1 LEQVEQVE
9 QVEEKQN
16 HHFNNM
22 ETFDP
27 LSIVREGTESHAVAL
42 QVAEL
47 AKQARALGL
56 DEQANAMTKA
66 LYFSIKNKNELG
78 FKAAKSLALG
88 VMESVKAEGEQNQ
101 KVNES
106 ASRIKSILGFAKDSQ
121 MQIDPALISS
131 AAKMEKDGNIAGLDE
146 LAGLLKGNITRQA
159 EAQTKLQEAQAKGT
173 MSSTA
178 QIEANKIMAEQLL
191 GQFHNAQRILNDPE
205 NYKAFTG
212 NPFEQKA
219 NELRGIGNNVKSYY
233 NSISGYNLAKGMS
246 DIKETTGTA
255 AGMSEGETRAFQ
267 KAQSALDINQ
277 DWSNAAE
284 ALNIFNSTI
293 IRSLKNLGVRNQYL
307 TPQGA
312 QDWLLNTD
320 VNLPLLDSEEIPPQP
335 VAPPTSTPVVPTSTT
350 GTPTTQSSSG
360 SAPTFGGQ
368 SAAFP
373 TTPLPSAPAQPAPQA
388 PATPTPTPMPTQ
400 PVAPDTTQ
408 TATPVNPYA
417 TIRSKM
423 RQNYGAFDL
432 ENQ

>member
-1 LEQVEQVE
+1 
-9 QVEEKQN
+9 
-16 HHFNNM
+16 
-22 ETFDP
+22 
-27 LSIVREGTESHAVAL
+27 
-42 QVAEL
+42 
-47 AKQARALGL
+47 
-56 DEQANAMTKA
+56 
-66 LYFSIKNKNELG
+66 
-78 FKAAKSLALG
+78 
-88 VMESVKAEGEQNQ
+88 
-101 KVNES
+101 
-106 ASRIKSILGFAKDSQ
+106 

-159 EAQTKLQEAQAKGT
+159 DSQTKLQEAQAKGT

-335 VAPPTSTPVVPTSTT
+335 VAPPTSTPVVPTSTI
-350 GTPTTQSSSG
+350 GIPRTQPSSS
-360 SAPTFGGQ
+360 SAPTFAGQ

-373 TTPLPSAPAQPAPQA
+373 TTPLPSAPAQPAPQI
-388 PATPTPTPMPTQ
+388 PATPTPAPMPTQ

>member
-1 LEQVEQVE
+1 VQQVVAQ
-9 QVEEKQN
+9 QN
-16 HHFNNM
+16 HHSNNM

-27 LSIVREGTESHAVAL
+27 LSIAREGTESHAVAL

-47 AKQARALGL
+47 AKQARSLGL
-56 DEQANAMTKA
+56 NDQADAMTRS

-88 VMESVKAEGEQNQ
+88 VMESVKAAGEQNK

-106 ASRIKSILGFAKDSQ
+106 ASRIKSILGFARDSQ
-121 MQIDPALISS
+121 MPIDPALISS

-159 EAQTKLQEAQAKGT
+159 DAQTKLQEAQAKGT

-178 QIEANKIMAEQLL
+178 QIQANKIMAEQLL

-212 NPFEQKA
+212 NPIEQKA
-219 NELRGIGNNVKSYY
+219 NEIRGIGNNVKSYY

-284 ALNIFNSTI
+284 SLNIFNSTI
-293 IRSLKNLGVRNQYL
+293 IRSLKNLGVRNEYL

-312 QDWLLNTD
+312 KDWLLNTD
-320 VNLPLLDSEEIPPQP
+320 VNLPLLDSEKIPLQP
-335 VAPPTSTPVVPTSTT
+335 VALPTSTPVVPTSTT
-350 GTPTTQSSSG
+350 GTPTTQSSSS

-373 TTPLPSAPAQPAPQA
+373 PMPLPSAPVQ
-388 PATPTPTPMPTQ
+388 PATPMPTPPPTPTQ

-417 TIRSKM
+417 ATRSKM

-432 ENQ
+432 EDQ

>member
-1 LEQVEQVE
+1 
-9 QVEEKQN
+9 
-16 HHFNNM
+16 M

-27 LSIVREGTESHAVAL
+27 LSIAREGTESHAVAL

-88 VMESVKAEGEQNQ
+88 VMESVKAEGEQRQ

-320 VNLPLLDSEEIPPQP
+320 VNLPLLDSEEIPPKP
-335 VAPPTSTPVVPTSTT
+335 VAAPTSTPVVPTSTI
-350 GTPTTQSSSG
+350 GIPRTQPSSS

-368 SAAFP
+368 TTAFP
-373 TTPLPSAPAQPAPQA
+373 TTPSAPAQPAPQM
-388 PATPTPTPMPTQ
+388 PATPTPSPAPMPTQ

-417 TIRSKM
+417 TIRSKI

>member
-1 LEQVEQVE
+1 
-9 QVEEKQN
+9 
-16 HHFNNM
+16 M

-27 LSIVREGTESHAVAL
+27 LSIAREGTESHAVAL

-47 AKQARALGL
+47 AKQARSLGL
-56 DEQANAMTKA
+56 NDQADAMTRS

-88 VMESVKAEGEQNQ
+88 VMESVKAAGEQNQ

-106 ASRIKSILGFAKDSQ
+106 ASRIKSILGFAQDSQ
-121 MQIDPALISS
+121 MPIDPTLISS
-131 AAKMEKDGNIAGLDE
+131 AAKMEKDGDIAGMDE

-159 EAQTKLQEAQAKGT
+159 DAQTKLQEAQAKGT

-178 QIEANKIMAEQLL
+178 QIQANKIMAEQLL

-212 NPFEQKA
+212 NPIEQKA
-219 NELRGIGNNVKSYY
+219 NEIRGIGNNVKSYY

-255 AGMSEGETRAFQ
+255 AGLSEIETRAFQ

-284 ALNIFNSTI
+284 SLNIFNSTI
-293 IRSLKNLGVRNQYL
+293 IRSLKNLGVRNEYL
-307 TPQGA
+307 TTQGA
-312 QDWLLNTD
+312 KDWLLNTD
-320 VNLPLLDSEEIPPQP
+320 VNLPLLDSEEIPSQP
-335 VAPPTSTPVVPTSTT
+335 VAPPTSIPVVPTSTT
-350 GTPTTQSSSG
+350 GTPTTQSSSN
-360 SAPTFGGQ
+360 SALTFGGQ
-368 SAAFP
+368 SSALTP
-373 TTPLPSAPAQPAPQA
+373 MPLPSAPVQ
-388 PATPTPTPMPTQ
+388 PATPPPTSTQ
-400 PVAPDTTQ
+400 RVAPDATQ

-417 TIRSKM
+417 ATRSKM
-423 RQNYGAFDL
+423 RQNYGVFDL
-432 ENQ
+432 EYQ

>member
-1 LEQVEQVE
+1 
-9 QVEEKQN
+9 
-16 HHFNNM
+16 M

-27 LSIVREGTESHAVAL
+27 LSIAREGTESQAVAL

-47 AKQARALGL
+47 AKQARLLGL
-56 DEQANAMTKA
+56 NEQADAMTKA

-88 VMESVKAEGEQNQ
+88 VMESVKSAREQKQ

-121 MQIDPALISS
+121 MTIDPALISS
-131 AAKMEKDGNIAGLDE
+131 AAMMEKNGDAAGLDE
-146 LAGLLKGNITRQA
+146 LTGLLKGNITRQA
-159 EAQTKLQEAQAKGT
+159 ESQTKLQEAQAKGT

-191 GQFHNAQRILNDPE
+191 NQFHNAQRILNDPE

-219 NELRGIGNNVKSYY
+219 NEIRGIGNNVKSYY
-233 NSISGYNLAKGMS
+233 NSISGYNLAKGMAE
-246 DIKETTGTA
+246 IKAATGTA
-255 AGMSEGETRAFQ
+255 AGMSEGETKAFQ
-267 KAQSALDINQ
+267 QAQSALNINQ

-284 ALNIFNSTI
+284 SLNIFNSTI
-293 IRSLKNLGVRNQYL
+293 IRSLKKLGVRNQYL

-320 VNLPLLDSEEIPPQP
+320 VSRPLLDSEEIPSQP
-335 VAPPTSTPVVPTSTT
+335 VAAPRSNPVVPTSTT
-350 GTPTTQSSSG
+350 GTPTTQSSSNL
-360 SAPTFGGQ
+360 APTFGGQ
-368 SAAFP
+368 VTLLTP
-373 TTPLPSAPAQPAPQA
+373 MPLPSVPAQPAQQA

-408 TATPVNPYA
+408 TANPVNPYA
-417 TIRSKM
+417 TIRSNVN
-423 RQNYGAFDL
+423 RHIGAFDL
-432 ENQ
+432 QTK

>member
-1 LEQVEQVE
+1 
-9 QVEEKQN
+9 
-16 HHFNNM
+16 M

-27 LSIVREGTESHAVAL
+27 LSIAREGTESHAVAL

-47 AKQARALGL
+47 AKQARSLGL
-56 DEQANAMTKA
+56 TDQADAMTRS

-88 VMESVKAEGEQNQ
+88 VMESVKAAGEQNQ

-106 ASRIKSILGFAKDSQ
+106 ASRIKSILGFARDSQ
-121 MQIDPALISS
+121 MTIDPALISS

-159 EAQTKLQEAQAKGT
+159 DAQTKLQEAQAKGT

-178 QIEANKIMAEQLL
+178 QIQANKIMAEQLL

-205 NYKAFTG
+205 NYQTFTG
-212 NPFEQKA
+212 NPIEQKA
-219 NELRGIGNNVKSYY
+219 NEIRGIGNNVKSYY

-284 ALNIFNSTI
+284 SLNIFNSTI
-293 IRSLKNLGVRNQYL
+293 IRSLKNLGVRNEYL

-320 VNLPLLDSEEIPPQP
+320 VNLPLLDSEEIPSQP

-350 GTPTTQSSSG
+350 GTPTTQSSSNL
-360 SAPTFGGQ
+360 APTFGGQ
-368 SAAFP
+368 GTLLTP
-373 TTPLPSAPAQPAPQA
+373 MPLPSAPTQPAQQA
-388 PATPTPTPMPTQ
+388 PAMPAPTA

-417 TIRSKM
+417 TIRSNVNKHI
-423 RQNYGAFDL
+423 GAFDL
-432 ENQ
+432 QPK

>member
-1 LEQVEQVE
+1 
-9 QVEEKQN
+9 
-16 HHFNNM
+16 M

-27 LSIVREGTESHAVAL
+27 LSIAREGTESHAVAL

-47 AKQARALGL
+47 AKQARSLGL
-56 DEQANAMTKA
+56 TDQADAMTRS

-88 VMESVKAEGEQNQ
+88 VMESVKAAGEQNQ

-106 ASRIKSILGFAKDSQ
+106 ASRIKSILGFARDSQ
-121 MQIDPALISS
+121 MTIDPALIAA
-131 AAKMEKDGNIAGLDE
+131 AAKMEKDGNIAGLEE

-159 EAQTKLQEAQAKGT
+159 DSQTKLQEAQAKGT

-178 QIEANKIMAEQLL
+178 QIQANKIMAEQLL

-205 NYKAFTG
+205 NYQTFTG
-212 NPFEQKA
+212 NPIEQKA
-219 NELRGIGNNVKSYY
+219 NEIRGIGNNVKSYY

-284 ALNIFNSTI
+284 SLNIFNSTI
-293 IRSLKNLGVRNQYL
+293 IRSLKNLGVRNEYL

-320 VNLPLLDSEEIPPQP
+320 VNLPLLDSEEIPSQP

-350 GTPTTQSSSG
+350 GTPTTQSSSS
-360 SAPTFGGQ
+360 SALTFGGQ

-373 TTPLPSAPAQPAPQA
+373 PMPLPSAPVQPATPM
-388 PATPTPTPMPTQ
+388 PTPTPTPTQ

-408 TATPVNPYA
+408 TATPINPYA
-417 TIRSKM
+417 ATRSKM

-432 ENQ
+432 EDQ

>member
-1 LEQVEQVE
+1 
-9 QVEEKQN
+9 
-16 HHFNNM
+16 M

-27 LSIVREGTESHAVAL
+27 LLIAREGTESHAVAL

-47 AKQARALGL
+47 AKQARSLGL
-56 DEQANAMTKA
+56 TDQADAMTRS

-88 VMESVKAEGEQNQ
+88 VMESVKAAGEQNQ

-106 ASRIKSILGFAKDSQ
+106 ASRIKSILGFARDSQ
-121 MQIDPALISS
+121 MTIDPALIAA

-159 EAQTKLQEAQAKGT
+159 DSQTKLQEAQAKGT
-173 MSSTA
+173 MSSAA
-178 QIEANKIMAEQLL
+178 QVEANKIMAEQLL

-212 NPFEQKA
+212 NPIEQKA
-219 NELRGIGNNVKSYY
+219 NEIRGIGNNVKSYY

-284 ALNIFNSTI
+284 SLNIFNSTI
-293 IRSLKNLGVRNQYL
+293 IRSLKNLGVRNEYL

-320 VNLPLLDSEEIPPQP
+320 VNLPLLDSEEIPSQP

-350 GTPTTQSSSG
+350 GTPTTQSSSS

-373 TTPLPSAPAQPAPQA
+373 PMPLPSAPVQ
-388 PATPTPTPMPTQ
+388 PATPMPPPTPTQ

-417 TIRSKM
+417 ATRSKM

-432 ENQ
+432 EDQ

>member
-1 LEQVEQVE
+1 
-9 QVEEKQN
+9 
-16 HHFNNM
+16 M

-27 LSIVREGTESHAVAL
+27 LSIAREGTESQAVAL

-47 AKQARALGL
+47 AKQARLLGL
-56 DEQANAMTKA
+56 NEQADAMTKA

-88 VMESVKAEGEQNQ
+88 VMESVKSAREQKQ

-121 MQIDPALISS
+121 MTIDPALISS
-131 AAKMEKDGNIAGLDE
+131 AAMMEKNGDAAGLDE
-146 LAGLLKGNITRQA
+146 LTGLLKGNITRQA
-159 EAQTKLQEAQAKGT
+159 ESQTKLQEAQAKGT

-178 QIEANKIMAEQLL
+178 QVEANKIMAEQLL
-191 GQFHNAQRILNDPE
+191 NQFHNAQRILNDPE

-219 NELRGIGNNVKSYY
+219 NEIRGIGNNVKSYY
-233 NSISGYNLAKGMS
+233 NSISGYNLAKGMAE
-246 DIKETTGTA
+246 IKAATGTA
-255 AGMSEGETRAFQ
+255 AGMSEGETKAFQ
-267 KAQSALDINQ
+267 QAQSALNINQ

-284 ALNIFNSTI
+284 SLNIFNSTI
-293 IRSLKNLGVRNQYL
+293 IRSLKKLGVRNQYL

-320 VNLPLLDSEEIPPQP
+320 VSRPLLDSEEIPSQP
-335 VAPPTSTPVVPTSTT
+335 VAAPRSNPVVPTSTT
-350 GTPTTQSSSG
+350 GTPTTQSSSNL
-360 SAPTFGGQ
+360 APTFGGQ
-368 SAAFP
+368 VTLLTP
-373 TTPLPSAPAQPAPQA
+373 MPLPSVPAQPAQQA

-408 TATPVNPYA
+408 TANPVNPYA
-417 TIRSKM
+417 TIRSNVN
-423 RQNYGAFDL
+423 RHIGAFDL
-432 ENQ
+432 QTK

>member
-1 LEQVEQVE
+1 
-9 QVEEKQN
+9 
-16 HHFNNM
+16 M

-27 LSIVREGTESHAVAL
+27 LSIAREGTESHAVAL

-47 AKQARALGL
+47 AKQARSLGL
-56 DEQANAMTKA
+56 TDQADAMTRS

-88 VMESVKAEGEQNQ
+88 VMESVKAAGEQNQ

-106 ASRIKSILGFAKDSQ
+106 ASRIKSILGFARDSQ
-121 MQIDPALISS
+121 MTIDPALIAA
-131 AAKMEKDGNIAGLDE
+131 AAKMEKDGNIAGLEE

-159 EAQTKLQEAQAKGT
+159 DSQTKLQEAQAKGT

-178 QIEANKIMAEQLL
+178 QIQANKIMAEQLL

-205 NYKAFTG
+205 NYKTFTG
-212 NPFEQKA
+212 NPIEQKA
-219 NELRGIGNNVKSYY
+219 NEIRGIGNNVKSYY

-284 ALNIFNSTI
+284 SLNIFNSTI
-293 IRSLKNLGVRNQYL
+293 IRSLKNLGVRNEYL

-320 VNLPLLDSEEIPPQP
+320 VNLPLLDSEEIPSQP

-350 GTPTTQSSSG
+350 GTPTTQSSSS
-360 SAPTFGGQ
+360 SAPTFSGQ

-373 TTPLPSAPAQPAPQA
+373 PTIPLPSAPAQPATPM
-388 PATPTPTPMPTQ
+388 PTPTPTPTQ

-417 TIRSKM
+417 ATRSKM

-432 ENQ
+432 EDQ

>member
-1 LEQVEQVE
+1 VEQVE
-9 QVEEKQN
+9 QVVAKQN
-16 HHFNNM
+16 HHSNNM

-27 LSIVREGTESHAVAL
+27 LSIAREGTESHAVAL

-47 AKQARALGL
+47 AKQARSLGL
-56 DEQANAMTKA
+56 TDQADAMTRS

-88 VMESVKAEGEQNQ
+88 VMESVKAAGEQNQ

-106 ASRIKSILGFAKDSQ
+106 ASRIKSILGFARDSQ
-121 MQIDPALISS
+121 MTIDPALISS

-159 EAQTKLQEAQAKGT
+159 DAQTKLQEAQAKGT

-178 QIEANKIMAEQLL
+178 QIQANKIMAEQLL

-205 NYKAFTG
+205 NYQTFTG
-212 NPFEQKA
+212 NPIEQKA
-219 NELRGIGNNVKSYY
+219 NEIRGIGNNVKSYY

-284 ALNIFNSTI
+284 SLNIFNSTI
-293 IRSLKNLGVRNQYL
+293 IRSLKNLGVRNEYL

-320 VNLPLLDSEEIPPQP
+320 VNLPLLDSEEIPSQP

-350 GTPTTQSSSG
+350 GTPTTQSSSNL
-360 SAPTFGGQ
+360 APTFGGQ
-368 SAAFP
+368 GTLLTP
-373 TTPLPSAPAQPAPQA
+373 MPLPSAPTQPAQQA
-388 PATPTPTPMPTQ
+388 PAMPAPTA

-417 TIRSKM
+417 TIRSNVNKHI
-423 RQNYGAFDL
+423 GAFDL
-432 ENQ
+432 QPK